1 MTTMEHDTSRDRGP
15 VLKYK
20 LFYIASLAALA
31 ILLCANFAV
40 IYTLVV
46 TPPEEPGTVM
56 RFVYLL
62 MMAGFLILSAQGLLV
77 FTRFIAMLGKE
88 SDALEEM
95 NQKLSKLAVHDPLTS
110 VYNRHKFEQ
119 VIDRELEKVRR
130 YDSPLSGIMFDIDDF
145 KVINDAHG
153 YKTGDKLL
161 ANLAQF
167 VAAKLR
173 NTDYVF
179 RWRGGKFII
188 LAPHTDIDKAAIVA
202 EKLRQ
207 IVGHKLFGGKIRM
220 TLSLGVIEG
229 RSDDSM
235 ETFLQRIQAA
245 LTGAKTQGKNRVV
258 VVRDDN
264 GKTA

>member
-1 MTTMEHDTSRDRGP
+1 MTTMEKDRRTSGSTFR
-15 VLKYK
+15 YK
-20 LFYIASLAALA
+20 LFYIASLLALA
-31 ILLCANFAV
+31 VLLCANFAV

-46 TPPEEPGTVM
+46 QPPEEPGTVM
-56 RFVYLL
+56 KFVYLL
-62 MMAGFLILSAQGLLV
+62 MVAGFFILAAQGLLV
-77 FTRFIAMLGKE
+77 FTRFIAMLGRE
-88 SDALEEM
+88 SDALREM
-95 NQKLSKLAVHDPLTS
+95 DEKLSQLAVHDPLTK

-119 VIDRELEKVRR
+119 VIDRELDKVRR
-130 YDSPLSGIMFDIDDF
+130 YDTPLSGIMFDIDEF
-145 KVINDAHG
+145 KTINDAHG
-153 YKTGDKLL
+153 YKTGDRLL

-220 TLSLGVIEG
+220 TLSLGVVQG
-229 RSDDSM
+229 RPDDSM
-235 ETFLQRIQAA
+235 ETFLHRIQSG
-245 LTGAKTQGKNRVV
+245 LTGAKNQGKNRVV
-258 VVRDDN
+258 VVRDDVVN
-264 GKTA
+264 AA